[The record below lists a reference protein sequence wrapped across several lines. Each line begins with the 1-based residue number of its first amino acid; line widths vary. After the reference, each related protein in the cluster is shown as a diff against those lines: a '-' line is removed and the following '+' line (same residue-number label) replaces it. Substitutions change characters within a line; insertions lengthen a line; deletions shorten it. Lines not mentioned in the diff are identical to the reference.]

1 MNMKAALLYE
11 PQKIEISEIDI
22 PQLRDDEVMVRPKY
36 AGICGSDVS
45 LFMGHRTPPSYPLL
59 IGHEVVGLVT
69 AIGKDVTR
77 LSIGQRVIV
86 EPNYPCGVCTFCRAG
101 RGNICPNKKSLG
113 VNIPGAFA
121 EQFSAPAEFVWS
133 VPDSLSNEDAVT
145 IEPLAV
151 SLHALWQSGAQSGE
165 TIAVLGC
172 GSTGL
177 LLIQA
182 AVSQGMRVFAHDK
195 LESKLEMAHQL
206 GAQVNQGVDI
216 PELWRQEGVTS
227 VFECAGAAAT
237 VELALNAVPRGGQ
250 VLLLGL
256 STQPASFTPLK
267 FVREELRLSGSI
279 IYDHPADFARAIALV
294 ERKVLSPGRIVS
306 QAFAFNE
313 IEHALRVASTGE
325 SAKVLL
331 NMKS

>member
-1 MNMKAALLYE
+1 
-11 PQKIEISEIDI
+11 
-22 PQLRDDEVMVRPKY
+22 
-36 AGICGSDVS
+36 
-45 LFMGHRTPPSYPLL
+45 
-59 IGHEVVGLVT
+59 
-69 AIGKDVTR
+69 
-77 LSIGQRVIV
+77 
-86 EPNYPCGVCTFCRAG
+86 
-101 RGNICPNKKSLG
+101 
-113 VNIPGAFA
+113 
-121 EQFSAPAEFVWS
+121 
-133 VPDSLSNEDAVT
+133 
-145 IEPLAV
+145 
-151 SLHALWQSGAQSGE
+151 
-165 TIAVLGC
+165 
-172 GSTGL
+172 
-177 LLIQA
+177 
-182 AVSQGMRVFAHDK
+182 
-195 LESKLEMAHQL
+195 L